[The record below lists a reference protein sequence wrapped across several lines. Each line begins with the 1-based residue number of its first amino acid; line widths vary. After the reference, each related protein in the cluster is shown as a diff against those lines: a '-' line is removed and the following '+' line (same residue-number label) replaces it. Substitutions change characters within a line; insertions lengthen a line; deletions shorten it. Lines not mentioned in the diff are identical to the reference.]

1 MGMEDNMK
9 AAFGNREFRAFL
21 TYVVFVV
28 LFSVVTFI
36 SKPSSVQ
43 YEINTMHKDNFS
55 PDEDSA
61 SSSMEDVYSL
71 LLGDYA
77 DNLFPSQNADGNY
90 MSQIDRLFISGR
102 GRILSAPRLRQVR
115 SKLTSCDVPSYL
127 KEVYNQEVFC
137 AQGYSSGTK
146 ETIPVHIPGSNAY
159 KALENFTLPFEYQT
173 IDDLN
178 TTKLYK
184 VAGIYGRYPQDGYA
198 LDILPNLAPNYFAQE
213 LERCSSVVIQS
224 LRQCV
229 KDFNVPADAVPAPV
243 VNPPPP
249 PPPPPMTSV
258 DSPVLLVAE
267 VDGTT
272 VGDNIFSISKTFEIT
287 DSTDTHAF
295 NFQLINNGAVS
306 SNWEIDQ
313 ASLAKFGTVPDWL
326 QIGTSSGTITP
337 NDFGQ
342 QQINIVSGQ
351 FFSSAADGQATE
363 DPRSPIEV
371 IFRDKSFPNAKAT
384 LTFSLIYN
392 KPAAAPAPSSRR
404 LLSNKFGD
412 GHGTYTLRR
421 LQNAEVSEGCVD
433 IPFADVEAEIPSG
446 LQPHLPQCK
455 MVADTTNQC
464 RLPYVSL
471 QMMLKYMA
479 NDRCGQCAC
488 KSQIDSSCN
497 QKCSPKELY
506 SEQVSELQKHDWIDD
521 KSRAMIMDFSMLNAE
536 SNLVSNVRY
545 MVELP
550 SFGLLHETV
559 QIDTYKIFMYHGTF
573 GMIILVLQMAFVAF
587 IVWYTLIEIL
597 EIKAE
602 GWAYFKEPWN
612 YLDWLNL
619 IILYCVIGLK
629 LSTYLILSRF
639 DFEALNINYID
650 FPPIG
655 WFAVS
660 ELNVSAINFFLLYF
674 KIFKFLGE
682 VPRMN
687 SIIHTVTRCVTDIFF
702 FMVMACIVIFGFT
715 AAFYVCFGMQ
725 LPEFKTLGDSFGAL
739 MRLLLGDFDYQAMAD
754 TNSIMAPLLF
764 YLFVT
769 FVFMIL
775 LNMFLAI
782 ITDAYAEVKEEES
795 EEDINFYSNL
805 AKQATSQ
812 ISKLFGQKNKV
823 SQLVSELKT
832 SDKNQDDLVD
842 IDELKEALK
851 DYPKALLLLETEG
864 PMELLAKYDINS
876 DGVLD
881 KQEMTAIL
889 KQLAK
894 KEAEI
899 NAEIEKKE
907 EEELGWS
914 ARAKA
919 MTPPPGSVGAVNV
932 DLTKVEK
939 RIDLVDQQVKELS
952 RSMTKKLSLMVDLL
966 MSLSDQVS
974 TTQQQGGTPQPPPPF
989 QLTQGGPGR
998 RL

>member
-1 MGMEDNMK
+1 MSMEENVK
-9 AAFGNREFRAFL
+9 GALRNKEFRAFI
-21 TYVVFVV
+21 TYVIFVI

-43 YEINTMHKDNFS
+43 YEINTMHSNTFS
-55 PDEDSA
+55 PGEGDESDTL
-61 SSSMEDVYSL
+61 DKVYSL
-71 LLGDYA
+71 LQGHYA
-77 DNLFPSQNADGNY
+77 DTLFPQQNADGNY
-90 MSQIDRLFISGR
+90 MSQIDRLFLSGR

-115 SKLTSCDVPSYL
+115 SKLANCEVPSYL
-127 KEVYNQEVFC
+127 KEVYNQEIFC
-137 AQGYSSGTK
+137 AQDYSSDTK
-146 ETIPVHIPGSNAY
+146 ETIPIHIPGSNAY
-159 KALENFTLPFEYQT
+159 IGLQNFTRPFEYQS
-173 IDDLN
+173 IDKLN

-184 VAGIYGRYPQDGYA
+184 VSGKYGRYSQDGFA
-198 LDILPNLAPNYFAQE
+198 LDVLPNLTPNHFAQE

-224 LRQCV
+224 LKACV
-229 KDFNVPADAVPAPV
+229 DKFDVPADVVPVAPV
-243 VNPPPP
+243 APPPP

-258 DSPVLLVAE
+258 DSPVLLLAE
-267 VDGTT
+267 VTGG
-272 VGDNIFSISKTFEIT
+272 VAGDNTFSINKAFEIT
-287 DSTDTHAF
+287 DASDTHTF
-295 NFQLINNGAVS
+295 SFRLINNGAVS

-313 ASLAKFGTVPDWL
+313 ASLAKFGVVPDWL
-326 QIGTSSGTITP
+326 QIGTSSGAITP
-337 NDFGQ
+337 NDFSQ
-342 QQINIVSGQ
+342 QQINIVSGA
-351 FFSSAADGQATE
+351 FFSTAAEGQATM

-371 IFRDKSFPNAKAT
+371 VYKDKAFPNVKAT
-384 LTFSLIYN
+384 VTFSLIYN
-392 KPAAAPAPSSRR
+392 KASTAPAPAPSSRR
-404 LLSNKFGD
+404 LMSNKYGD
-412 GHGTYTLRR
+412 GHGTYNLRKL
-421 LQNAEVSEGCVD
+421 LQAQNDPLEGCVN
-433 IPFADVEAEIPSG
+433 IPHANIKAEIPSG
-446 LQPHLPQCK
+446 LQEHLPKCQ
-455 MVADTTNQC
+455 MVRDTTNQC

-471 QMMLKYMA
+471 QMFLKFM
-479 NDRCGQCAC
+479 DESKCGNCAC
-488 KSQIDSSCN
+488 SSQIDSTCN
-497 QKCSPKELY
+497 QKCSAKELY
-506 SEQVSELQKHDWIDD
+506 LDQVGDLQKNAWIDD
-521 KSRAMIMDFSMLNAE
+521 KTRAVIYDFSLLNAE
-536 SNLVSNVRY
+536 TNLVSNVRY
-545 MVELP
+545 MVEFP
-550 SFGLLHETV
+550 SFGLVHESV
-559 QIDTYKIFMYHGTF
+559 QIDTFKIFIYFGTT
-573 GMIILVLQMAFVAF
+573 GMVILVLQMAFVAF
-587 IVWYTLIEIL
+587 IVWYTLLEIL
-597 EIKAE
+597 EIKAG
-602 GWAYFKEPWN
+602 GWAYFKDPWN

-660 ELNVSAINFFLLYF
+660 ELNVSAVNFFLLYF
-674 KIFKFLGE
+674 KIFKFMTE

-687 SIIHTVTRCVTDIFF
+687 SIIGTVTRCVTDIFF

-725 LPEFKTLGDSFGAL
+725 LAEFKTLGDSFGAL

-782 ITDAYAEVKEEES
+782 ITDAYAEVKEEET
-795 EEDINFYSNL
+795 EEDLHFYSNL
-805 AKQATSQ
+805 AKQAGNML
-812 ISKLFGQKNKV
+812 SKLVGQKNKV
-823 SQLVSELKT
+823 SQLVSDLKL

-842 IDELKEALK
+842 IEELKEALK

-864 PMELLAKYDINS
+864 PMELLAKYDVNA

-881 KQEMTAIL
+881 KAEMTTIL

-899 NAEIEKKE
+899 SAEIEKTE
-907 EEELGWS
+907 EEELS
-914 ARAKA
+914 YRAKSLNLGGG
-919 MTPPPGSVGAVNV
+919 PAVANV
-932 DLTKVEK
+932 DLTKVEN

-974 TTQQQGGTPQPPPPF
+974 TQGGTPQPPAPF